1 MLIIYTPQCYSIL
14 LQEHIWMVFSLES
27 VSKVLRFSL
36 ILLRFSFAQYLNLDK
51 I

>member
-27 VSKVLRFSL
+27 VSKALRFSL